1 MAKPKYPGLKKDEI
15 EVMDRFLA
23 GKYLEGEYTYDVKL
37 YLKCYLDL
45 SCVFPLVDHRS
56 INENYT
62 EIKTQLDKVSE
73 VKGSI
78 VDVTASRIDCIV
90 ETDSQIW
97 LLEVTPK
104 LKKHVIGGCLLYR
117 DLFMYQ
123 FEPTKPVR
131 LGIVSGV
138 DDPRTHFTLK
148 KHDIKLWIV

>member
-1 MAKPKYPGLKKDEI
+1 MKPKYPGLKKDEI

-23 GKYLEGEYTYDVKL
+23 GKHLEGEYIYDVKL
-37 YLKCYLDL
+37 YLKKHLYEAFLPDPNTFKQTSKEYEHILASMNQLSKLTYGGSDL
-45 SCVFPLVDHRS
+45 
-56 INENYT
+56 
-62 EIKTQLDKVSE
+62 Q
-73 VKGSI
+73 
-78 VDVTASRIDCIV
+78 ASRIDCVV
-90 ETDSQIW
+90 ETDKEIW
-97 LLEVTPK
+97 ILEVTPR
-104 LKKHVIGGCLLYR
+104 LKKHAIGGCLLYR

>member
-1 MAKPKYPGLKKDEI
+1 MKPKYPGLKKDEI

-23 GKYLEGEYTYDVKL
+23 GEHLEGEYTYDVKL
-37 YLKCYLDL
+37 YLKEHLIKNTDEHVFDVDSISQAYEIIRSLMVPISKPTAGFSDL
-45 SCVFPLVDHRS
+45 
-56 INENYT
+56 
-62 EIKTQLDKVSE
+62 Q
-73 VKGSI
+73 
-78 VDVTASRIDCIV
+78 ASRIDAVI
-90 ETDSQIW
+90 ETDKEIW